1 MRAKIRQLVWEWRG
15 VWITTPVMAGL
26 VILLRFSG
34 ILQSWEWAV
43 YDQYMR
49 LRPPEPRD
57 ERIAI
62 VGLNEAD
69 MKYIGG
75 VMYPTKFMLN

>member
-1 MRAKIRQLVWEWRG
+1 MRAKTRQLVWEWRG

-49 LRPPEPRD
+49 LRPPE
-57 ERIAI
+57 
-62 VGLNEAD
+62 
-69 MKYIGG
+69 
-75 VMYPTKFMLN
+75 T